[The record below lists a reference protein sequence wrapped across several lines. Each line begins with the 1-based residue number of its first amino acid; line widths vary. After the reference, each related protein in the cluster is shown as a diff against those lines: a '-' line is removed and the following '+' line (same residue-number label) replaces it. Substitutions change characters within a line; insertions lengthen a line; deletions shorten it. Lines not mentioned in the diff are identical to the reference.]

1 MGLDQRI
8 LPRSDV
14 LRVPTLDE
22 RGVMMPWCRSCD
34 YNAIKNGTHEWEF
47 FSDLGEFQSFLTET
61 W

>member
-1 MGLDQRI
+1 MYYES
-8 LPRSDV
+8 PHWKAFWE
-14 LRVPTLDE
+14 DE
-22 RGVMMPWCRSCD
+22 RGVMMPWCRSYD